1 LEEKYFVTCGRDQR
15 EELMSRIGKLP
26 VAVPDGVEITLD
38 GAHLVVKGSKGMLRH
53 TVPSGITLEL
63 KDDQIHVTRNND
75 SKKVRSLHGL
85 TRTLV
90 ANMVTGTTQ
99 GFQKKLN
106 IVGVGYR
113 ANVQGRLLQLSLGY
127 SHPIRYTI
135 PDGIDVSIEEQ
146 TKITVSG
153 IDKQK
158 VGQTAAEIRSFRKPE
173 PYKGKGISYADEVIR
188 RKVGKSKG

>member
-1 LEEKYFVTCGRDQR
+1 
-15 EELMSRIGKLP
+15 MSRIGKLP

-53 TVPSGITLEL
+53 IVPSGITLEL